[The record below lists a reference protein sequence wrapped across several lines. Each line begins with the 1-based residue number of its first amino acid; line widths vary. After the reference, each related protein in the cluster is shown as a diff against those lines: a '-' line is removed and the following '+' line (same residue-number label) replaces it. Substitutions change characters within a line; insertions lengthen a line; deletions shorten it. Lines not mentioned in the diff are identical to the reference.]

1 MHRLILTSAVYRQS
15 SAARPG
21 LDAIDPDGR
30 LLARYPLRRL
40 DAEAIRDGMLHVSGE
55 LDRRGGG
62 PYVPSTRTA
71 DGTVEVAAT
80 ADGSLRRSIY
90 LQQRRTQVVTFLQLF
105 DAPSM
110 VTTCG
115 KRLPSTAPIQSLA
128 LMNSDFVRAR
138 ARAFANRLA
147 REPGADGPA
156 RLDLAF
162 RLACGRPPFDD
173 ERAVC
178 EKFLVKQRE
187 IYAKNEH
194 ADQRA
199 WTDLCQMIFAG
210 NAFLYV
216 D

>member
-21 LDAIDPDGR
+21 LDAIDPDDR

-40 DAEAIRDGMLHVSGE
+40 DAEAIRDGMPHVSGE

-71 DGTVEVAAT
+71 EGTVEVAAT
-80 ADGSLRRSIY
+80 ADGALRRSIY

-105 DAPSM
+105 DAPSI

-115 KRLPSTAPIQSLA
+115 KRAPSTVPIQSLA
-128 LMNSDFVRAR
+128 LLNSEFVRAR
-138 ARAFANRLA
+138 GRAFAERLA
-147 REPGADGPA
+147 RQAGDDGPA
-156 RLDLAF
+156 RIGLAF
-162 RLACGRPPFDD
+162 RLACGRLPFDD
-173 ERAVC
+173 EREAC
-178 EKFLVKQRE
+178 ERFLAKQRE
-187 IYAKNEH
+187 VYAKDEH
-194 ADQRA
+194 ADKRA

-210 NAFLYV
+210 NAFLYM